1 MKLRIK
7 GNSIRFRLTKS
18 EVDHFGK
25 DGKVE
30 EVVELG
36 ATPDKHFRYVLHR
49 NSEIDDIQVAYQDN
63 GIAVSLPEHLAF
75 NWVST
80 ERVGIEEE
88 KVRVH
93 GKSISVL
100 IEKDFQCLHREAS
113 EEPDNY
119 ANPQQTI
126 RV

>member
-25 DGKVE
+25 NGKVE

-36 ATPDKHFRYVLHR
+36 ATPDQHFRYALHR
-49 NSEIDDIQVAYQDN
+49 SAETDDIQVAYQDN
-63 GIAVSLPEHLAF
+63 ALAVSLPDHLALD
-75 NWVST
+75 WVST
-80 ERVGIEEE
+80 DRVGIEEE
-88 KVRVH
+88 NVQVH
-93 GKSISVL
+93 GNPVGVL
-100 IEKDFQCLHREAS
+100 IEKDFQCLHRDAS